1 MQKQEDTQQAA
12 ELRLAFLRH
21 LPKRLDTL
29 RKRGQRLSTQGW
41 DINALTNLFRE
52 LQTLA
57 GTCGRYGLLDVG
69 ERLFALERFLAPFA
83 ERVAIPDSAQSAAF
97 AVQLRELDSLIAS
110 HETQYGGEPAPA
122 AATQAAVL
130 TVAPQQATNYP
141 LQV

>member
-1 MQKQEDTQQAA
+1 MHKQEDTQQAA

-21 LPKRLDTL
+21 LPKRLETL

-83 ERVAIPDSAQSAAF
+83 EGVALPDAAQSEVFVA
-97 AVQLRELDSLIAS
+97 QLRELDPLIATLRS
-110 HETQYGGEPAPA
+110 GGQATLRGVLCSGGPEWRFSPAPERRR
-122 AATQAAVL
+122 
-130 TVAPQQATNYP
+130 
-141 LQV
+141 